1 MYVFMHIYTYLLG
14 ETLKF
19 RNGDFG
25 IQVSAFCVLLLAI
38 MMPLKLVH
46 ILFCRLLFASGFSV
60 NG

>member
-1 MYVFMHIYTYLLG
+1 MYVFMHIHTYLLG

-38 MMPLKLVH
+38 MIPLKLVH
-46 ILFCRLLFASGFSV
+46 ILFYRLLFASGFSV